1 MAEYKSVYYAIEH
14 RGCLVR
20 DIEEATR
27 EKQRHRQALKECTGE
42 YMRSIIEEQYI
53 DAALWLD
60 DLEEELEECER
71 YILETVNAELR
82 RKQGN
87 KLN

>member
-1 MAEYKSVYYAIEH
+1 MQEYKSVYYAIEH
-14 RGCLVR
+14 RGCLIR
-20 DIEEATR
+20 DIEQAR
-27 EKQRHRQALKECTGE
+27 AQKKQARQDLKETKSDLS
-42 YMRSIIEEQYI
+42 RSIAEEEYI

-71 YILETVNAELR
+71 YILEAVNAELR
-82 RKQGN
+82 RKHGD